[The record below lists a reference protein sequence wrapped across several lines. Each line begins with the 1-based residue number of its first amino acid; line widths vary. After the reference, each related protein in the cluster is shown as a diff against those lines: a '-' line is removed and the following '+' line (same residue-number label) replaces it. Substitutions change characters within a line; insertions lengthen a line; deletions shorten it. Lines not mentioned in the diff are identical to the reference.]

1 MSFFLY
7 FAYTLIF
14 ATLISLRYLK
24 IFSIWF
30 RTAENSDFCKPLTIK
45 TLIFEQISSPSKS
58 YQIAL

>member
-1 MSFFLY
+1 MSFFLLY
-7 FAYTLIF
+7 RDTLIF

-30 RTAENSDFCKPLTIK
+30 RTAENSEFCKPLIIK
-45 TLIFEQISSPSKS
+45 TFIFEHISSPSKS

>member
-1 MSFFLY
+1 MSFFLLY
-7 FAYTLIF
+7 RDTLIF

-30 RTAENSDFCKPLTIK
+30 RTAENSEFCKPLIIK
-45 TLIFEQISSPSKS
+45 TLIFKQISSPSKS